1 MAHGPGKYDPLA
13 TYVRESAHAEAVAVI
28 VINGSRGTGFSVQ
41 GTANVQEFLP
51 DLLDHMA
58 AEIRRDLRH
67 VSASG
72 FTPPQGKSA
81 GTPIKHG
88 ESVQVYE
95 APPDVYRSALRE
107 PWPTTFMPEPAP
119 VPEFRSGGGGD
130 YAGAGASGS
139 WDAAPAVPAAV
150 HEASSQPSPPEPSP
164 PPPPEPPPPPPP
176 PSDP

>member
-13 TYVRESAHAEAVAVI
+13 TYVRESAHAEGVVVI

-41 GTANVQEFLP
+41 GTANVQAFLP
-51 DLLDHMA
+51 DLLDHVA
-58 AEIRRDLRH
+58 AQIRADLRH

-72 FTPPQGKSA
+72 FTPPPGKSV

-95 APPDVYRSALRE
+95 SPPS
-107 PWPTTFMPEPAP
+107 PEPFTWPPFMAP
-119 VPEFRSGGGGD
+119 VKFEPGGGGD

-139 WDAAPAVPAAV
+139 WDAAPAVSAAV
-150 HEASSQPSPPEPSP
+150 YEASSQSSPPEPPP

-176 PSDP
+176 ASDP